1 MPFCWF
7 SAHAFDN
14 CVSSV
19 NFNIGR
25 GSGCINMSSKVHNGK
40 VLSNLGLKLRILQG
54 PLNHTS
60 ACLGFCTSHP
70 HKSVDIGG
78 INFSY
83 KIPNGKVL
91 AHLGSKSKVFTGSL
105 AHLSAWVQ
113 GRIQGGGGRPLKL
126 EKIWFFGVNWWFF
139 TRNTPKTYAPTF
151 ARRNFSKCSPLT
163 WNPGSATGV
172 RFCLLSSQQGF
183 KWHLR
188 W

>member
-14 CVSSV
+14 CVSNV

-25 GSGCINMSSKVHNGK
+25 GSGCINISSKVHNGK

-113 GRIQGGGGRPLKL
+113 GRIQGGGGRIRRAPPKIGKNMIFWRKL
-126 EKIWFFGVNWWFF
+126 VIFHTKYPKNFRAYLRTAQFF
-139 TRNTPKTYAPTF
+139 
-151 ARRNFSKCSPLT
+151 
-163 WNPGSATGV
+163 
-172 RFCLLSSQQGF
+172 
-183 KWHLR
+183 
-188 W
+188 